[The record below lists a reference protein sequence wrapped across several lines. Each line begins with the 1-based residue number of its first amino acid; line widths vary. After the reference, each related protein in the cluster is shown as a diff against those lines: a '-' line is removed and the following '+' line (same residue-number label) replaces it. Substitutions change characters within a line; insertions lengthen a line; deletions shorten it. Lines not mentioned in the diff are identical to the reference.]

1 MSGKK
6 RFATNNIKIIKNSTT
21 LSGKDLTQSLNA
33 YFLSVSNDLLPL
45 NPLLLPAFL
54 PAPKL
59 VPKIFPDEVCTKM
72 LNSKVLK
79 SSGPDNIPNRI
90 IKNFAYE
97 LAEPVYVTS
106 LIHLC
111 SLLNSLTYGKMR

>member
-6 RFATNNIKIIKNSTT
+6 RPATNDIKIIKNGTT
-21 LSGKDLTQSLNA
+21 LFGKDLAQSLNA
-33 YFLSVSNDLLPL
+33 YFLSVSNDLPPL

-54 PAPKL
+54 PAPKP
-59 VPKIFPDEVCTKM
+59 VPKIFPNEVCTKM

-90 IKNFAYE
+90 IKDSRTNWPN
-97 LAEPVYVTS
+97 LYVTS
-106 LIHLC
+106 SIHLC
-111 SLLNSLTYGKMR
+111 PLVNSLTYGKMR

>member
-6 RFATNNIKIIKNSTT
+6 RSATNSIKIIKIGTI
-21 LSGKDLTQSLNA
+21 LSGKDLAQSLNA
-33 YFLSVSNDLLPL
+33 YFLSVTNDLPPL

-79 SSGPDNIPNRI
+79 SSDPDNIPNRI
-90 IKNFAYE
+90 IEDFAYE
-97 LAEPVYVTS
+97 LAEPVCHIFNTS
-106 LIHLC
+106 LFTGEFPNI
-111 SLLNSLTYGKMR
+111 